1 MAAPHEAPI
10 GGSSA
15 AALADRPPALNKT
28 PWSNAEDAV
37 LLEQVHL
44 HGGPWNW
51 EGISAALPGRNA
63 LSCRLRWCYHLA
75 PAAAGGGGGGGSV
88 PPFSAE
94 EDAVIVACHRVFPNK
109 WATIARFLPGRTA
122 NEIRHRCHT
131 ALRDQLAA
139 EPLRRRQDGTLPL
152 FPLVPG
158 DVRTSGGGAVLLRHG
173 QPVIGRGDG
182 DDQSGAACLELFPL
196 APGDLANGRNNNGPG
211 AAAMDGDGGV
221 LEMGLWQE
229 SAAMAAFRA
238 MVQAVRAP

>member
-1 MAAPHEAPI
+1 MAAPHEAPG

-15 AALADRPPALNKT
+15 AAVDWPPAPIRT

-37 LLEQVHL
+37 LLEQVQL

-51 EGISAALPGRNA
+51 EAISAALPGRTA
-63 LSCRLRWCYHLA
+63 RSCRLRWCYHLA
-75 PAAAGGGGGGGSV
+75 PAGGSGSGST

-158 DVRTSGGGAVLLRHG
+158 DVRTSVGGAVLRHG
-173 QPVIGRGDG
+173 QPVIGRSDG